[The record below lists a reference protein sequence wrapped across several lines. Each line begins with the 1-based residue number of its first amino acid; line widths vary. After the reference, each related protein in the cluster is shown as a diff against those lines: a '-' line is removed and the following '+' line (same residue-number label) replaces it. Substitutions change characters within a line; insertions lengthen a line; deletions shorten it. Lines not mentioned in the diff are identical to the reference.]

1 MVKWSRTEGYE
12 VSSLGDW
19 RFSAFNAILYD
30 GRSIEHHYQ
39 CCVKGFD
46 PLGTN
51 WRLGK
56 GKPPLVSLSKDQLYL
71 EYKKLWQS
79 WADMHPDLIDE
90 LFYRAKDNGNTLRDR
105 FASSP
110 VNQARALAD
119 IINDIYYK

>member
-1 MVKWSRTEGYE
+1 MLCKGY
-12 VSSLGDW
+12 
-19 RFSAFNAILYD
+19 
-30 GRSIEHHYQ
+30 
-39 CCVKGFD
+39 D

>member
-1 MVKWSRTEGYE
+1 MVKWSRSEGYE

-30 GRSIEHHYQ
+30 GRSIEHHY
-39 CCVKGFD
+39 
-46 PLGTN
+46 
-51 WRLGK
+51 
-56 GKPPLVSLSKDQLYL
+56 
-71 EYKKLWQS
+71 
-79 WADMHPDLIDE
+79 LIDE